1 MKKGIAVAGSLI
13 VDTHYAVP
21 LYPAEGHLTEITD
34 VHTDVGGTG
43 NLILDLAKLDDSLPV
58 KVSGFVGH
66 DEAGEYILSSFA
78 PYANIDTANITREGK
93 TATTLV
99 MDAHNTK
106 QRTFFH
112 FPGANNVYGERYIDW
127 NALNA
132 DIFQLEYLLLMQKL
146 DEADS
151 GYGTHA
157 AKILCQAQKRGLK
170 TSIDM
175 VSRHGAHVQPIIRA
189 ALRYTDFCV
198 INELEA
204 TEVTGIPLNTAT
216 ANLNDLNNRAKKA
229 LHILAQYGVSTW
241 VIIHSAECSFGLD
254 CKTAKTYSLSSLNLP
269 AGYIK
274 GKTGAG
280 DAYCAGVLYAAY
292 TEQPITEAMKL
303 GTACAS
309 CSLSKLNGTDGLR
322 AYKDVCALYD
332 LYKEKNRCEEI

>member
-43 NLILDLAKLDDSLPV
+43 NLILDLAKLDGCLPV
-58 KVSGFVGH
+58 KVSGFVGY

-78 PYANIDTANITREGK
+78 PYATIDTANITREGK

-157 AKILCQAQKRGLK
+157 AKIL
-170 TSIDM
+170 
-175 VSRHGAHVQPIIRA
+175 
-189 ALRYTDFCV
+189 
-198 INELEA
+198 
-204 TEVTGIPLNTAT
+204 
-216 ANLNDLNNRAKKA
+216 
-229 LHILAQYGVSTW
+229 
-241 VIIHSAECSFGLD
+241 
-254 CKTAKTYSLSSLNLP
+254 
-269 AGYIK
+269 
-274 GKTGAG
+274 
-280 DAYCAGVLYAAY
+280 
-292 TEQPITEAMKL
+292 
-303 GTACAS
+303 
-309 CSLSKLNGTDGLR
+309 
-322 AYKDVCALYD
+322 
-332 LYKEKNRCEEI
+332 

>member
-21 LYPAEGHLTEITD
+21 LYPAEGHLTEISD

-43 NLILDLAKLDDSLPV
+43 NLILDLAKLDGSLPV
-58 KVSGFVGH
+58 KVSGFVGY

-151 GYGTHA
+151 EYGTHA

-175 VSRHGAHVQPIIRA
+175 VSRHGAHVQPISTCGFAVHRFLRNQRVGSDRSYRHSFEYGNSQLKRLKQPSKKSFAHSCAIR
-189 ALRYTDFCV
+189 RF
-198 INELEA
+198 NM
-204 TEVTGIPLNTAT
+204 GN
-216 ANLNDLNNRAKKA
+216 
-229 LHILAQYGVSTW
+229 
-241 VIIHSAECSFGLD
+241 
-254 CKTAKTYSLSSLNLP
+254 YSLCRMQLRLRLQNGKNLYSFQP
-269 AGYIK
+269 QFTCRLYK
-274 GKTGAG
+274 GKNGSRRCILRGCFVRSIYRTAHNRSDEAG
-280 DAYCAGVLYAAY
+280 HRMRFVF
-292 TEQPITEAMKL
+292 PFKIK
-303 GTACAS
+303 
-309 CSLSKLNGTDGLR
+309 R
-322 AYKDVCALYD
+322 
-332 LYKEKNRCEEI
+332 NRRLTSV